1 MTAKVSKSVRFFTML
16 ALNNGYSGWQI
27 RLWFLDSAAQV
38 EANHKKWV
46 KNNGGIQNDTHNFF
60 TQNPEIPNAEQR
72 LHCMPKRV

>member
-1 MTAKVSKSVRFFTML
+1 ML

-46 KNNGGIQNDTHNFF
+46 KNNGRIQNDTHF
-60 TQNPEIPNAEQR
+60 
-72 LHCMPKRV
+72 LHKIRRYQMLNRDYIACPKESNVIVDCVSVLI